1 MLEPKTGDVAE
12 PMPEVR
18 QIQAPSIG
26 DGLRNQ
32 FHAVC
37 VAHGSVLESG
47 FDLTLEFTLTN
58 PVSSHANPAQMTPT
72 DLTPT
77 SPIPNA
83 NALPIRLE
91 FAGLASR
98 LLRRTRPMD
107 GFAGEYVARFFPR
120 SSPDAGT
127 QRVGTLTGLWQ
138 PSEEFIPVKPTWSVT
153 GKVVRLDRA
162 DHLAVV
168 RVFSR
173 HKRQPPFT
181 FAATANLDLLK
192 SVEDAWY
199 VNMTGTIE
207 EDRFILESISE
218 VKGLLVPEIWRDW
231 KSPGREVLARQIV
244 NQKVRPESSPT
255 ES

>member
-1 MLEPKTGDVAE
+1 MTEILEPKIGDVAE
-12 PMPEVR
+12 LTLETR
-18 QIQAPSIG
+18 QTQMPSIG
-26 DGLRNQ
+26 EGLRNQ

-47 FDLTLEFTLTN
+47 FDLTLDFTLT
-58 PVSSHANPAQMTPT
+58 HFAQMTPT
-72 DLTPT
+72 DLTLT

-83 NALPIRLE
+83 NVLPIRLE

-107 GFAGEYVARFFPR
+107 GFAGEYVARFFSR

-181 FAATANLDLLK
+181 FTASASLDLLK

-199 VNMTGTIE
+199 VNMIGTIE
-207 EDRFILESISE
+207 ADRFILESISE

-244 NQKVRPESSPT
+244 NQTVQNPQTDPASQS
-255 ES
+255 